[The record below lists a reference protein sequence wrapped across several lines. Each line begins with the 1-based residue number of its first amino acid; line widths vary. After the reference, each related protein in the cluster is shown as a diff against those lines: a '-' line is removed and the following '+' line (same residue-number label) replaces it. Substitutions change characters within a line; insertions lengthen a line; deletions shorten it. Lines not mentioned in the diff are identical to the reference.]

1 MKDVAFDRFYVEEED
16 FDLYNELEEDK
27 ELSLNNH
34 PEVFILSACIGYEYN
49 LRERL
54 LKPKALTGKL
64 PVFNLEHGQAIYDA
78 FKCIAKLHNEV
89 DENGNLKVNTLM
101 EEYAKGGFKK
111 LYTEILNEPGEK
123 SDNLLNYMLLH
134 LKL

>member
-1 MKDVAFDRFYVEEED
+1 MIEAAFDRFYVEKED
-16 FDLYNELEEDK
+16 FDLYKELEKDE
-27 ELSLNNH
+27 EFPLNHH

-54 LKPKALTGKL
+54 LKREQLVLKS
-64 PVFNLEHGQAIYDA
+64 PVVNLEHGQAIYDA
-78 FKCIAKLHNEV
+78 FKCIAKLNNEV

-111 LYTEILNEPGEK
+111 LYNEILNEPGKK
-123 SDNLLNYMLLH
+123 SANLLNYMLLH